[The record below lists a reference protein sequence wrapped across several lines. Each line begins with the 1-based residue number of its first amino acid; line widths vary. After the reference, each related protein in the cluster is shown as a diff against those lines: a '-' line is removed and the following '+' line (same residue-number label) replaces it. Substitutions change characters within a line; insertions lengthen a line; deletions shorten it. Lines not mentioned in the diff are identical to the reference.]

1 MLKESEDIFRL
12 IADSAKDII
21 SIFDSNLKLIYIN
34 EVQQKISG
42 FSRKEVMGKSPI
54 EFMHPDDINR
64 CIKIF
69 QKTFKTGE
77 GFGEFRLRRKN
88 GSYVWLEVN
97 AKIIID
103 KKGETKAILISRDI
117 NKRKLME
124 DKLKKSEEKYR
135 QLFENSP
142 FGIIL
147 IDQQGIIINC
157 NPACEKFIGYEKGEL
172 IGKKYSDL
180 SIVHPKYL
188 PILLKRLKEIVKKE
202 NLPSFDIKINKKDGT
217 LMWGHI
223 QSSLI
228 KVGDEIFIQVIGID
242 ITTRK
247 KAEKKLKESEEKF
260 RKIFESIPDIF
271 FLVSAD
277 TTILDF
283 KYKDSDLRIPNEIL
297 IGRKLTKIVPK
308 DLVELTSDMIT
319 KTIETR
325 IPHTIEFS
333 IPSISQIRYFEARYL
348 FFSEKQIAI
357 FVREITKR
365 KKAEILKMEETKKL
379 KELDKIRK
387 NLIAS
392 ISHELKTPLMLISGT
407 TELLTN
413 FFNKQIRN
421 DALELIKILEK
432 GEKRL
437 SYLVDNL
444 LDISKLEFKKL
455 ELNSKKENLSDVI
468 LKCSNEMKFF
478 MKERDIELNL
488 NLPEVIFLEID
499 KLRMEQVILNILSN
513 AIKNT
518 PPKGKIS
525 VSLQLQNNDAILII
539 SDTGVGMT
547 KGEINKLFTR
557 FGKLE
562 RHEEGLEYVNI
573 QGAGLGLFISKEL
586 IELHG
591 GKISVNSKGRNKG
604 SCFMIKLPLR
614 LT

>member
-1 MLKESEDIFRL
+1 
-12 IADSAKDII
+12 
-21 SIFDSNLKLIYIN
+21 
-34 EVQQKISG
+34 
-42 FSRKEVMGKSPI
+42 MGKSPI

-64 CIKIF
+64 CIKII

-124 DKLKKSEEKYR
+124 DKLKKSEERYRLITENANDIILVINQKLECEYINEQVSIKIWGYNKDDLINKSVLKLIHPDDLKIAANSLRKGFKSGEGEAIFRIKKKDGCFAWFEIRGKGFNNEHGIRKALLISRDITERKLVEEKYR
-135 QLFENSP
+135 QIFENSP
-142 FGIIL
+142 LGIIL

-157 NPACEKFIGYEKGEL
+157 NPAFEKFIGYEKGEL
-172 IGKKYSDL
+172 ISKKYSDL
-180 SIVHPKYL
+180 SIIHPKYL
-188 PILLKRLKEIVKKE
+188 PILLKRLKEIVKE
-202 NLPSFDIKINKKDGT
+202 GILPPIDVKIHRKDGT
-217 LMWGHI
+217 LMWAHI

-228 KVGDEIFIQVIGID
+228 KVGDEIFIQVIGND
-242 ITTRK
+242 ITSRK
-247 KAEKKLKESEEKF
+247 KAEL
-260 RKIFESIPDIF
+260 
-271 FLVSAD
+271 
-277 TTILDF
+277 
-283 KYKDSDLRIPNEIL
+283 
-297 IGRKLTKIVPK
+297 
-308 DLVELTSDMIT
+308 
-319 KTIETR
+319 
-325 IPHTIEFS
+325 
-333 IPSISQIRYFEARYL
+333 
-348 FFSEKQIAI
+348 
-357 FVREITKR
+357 
-365 KKAEILKMEETKKL
+365 LKMEEIKKL

-392 ISHELKTPLMLISGT
+392 ISHELKTPLMSISGT

-413 FFNKQIRN
+413 FFHKQIGN

-432 GEKRL
+432 GGKRL

-455 ELNSKKENLSDVI
+455 KLNFKKENLSDVI
-468 LKCSNEMKFF
+468 LECSKEMKFF
-478 MKERDIELNL
+478 MKERDIELSL
-488 NLPEVIFLEID
+488 NLPEEIFLEID

-518 PPKGKIS
+518 PPKGKIF

-539 SDTGVGMT
+539 SDTGVGLT
-547 KGEINKLFTR
+547 KEEISKLFTR

-562 RHEEGLEYVNI
+562 RHEEGLEYANI

-591 GKISVNSKGRNKG
+591 GKISANSKGRNKG
-604 SCFMIKLPLR
+604 SCFIIKLP
-614 LT
+614 T